1 MPGSCDVVV
10 VGGGQAALAAGYY
23 LRRAGLDYV
32 ILDAQSRPGGAWR
45 HGWESL
51 RLFSPAEYSPLP
63 GWGMPRQESEEF
75 PTAGHVVDYLR
86 AYEQRYELPVRR
98 PVRVREVRRAGE
110 RLAVRTD
117 AGEWLARYVISA
129 TGTWECPYMPDV
141 PGRAEFAGRQV
152 HTVNYTSPEEFRGQ
166 RVVVVGGGNSAAQ
179 ILAEVSRVA
188 EATWVT
194 LRPARFMPD
203 DVDGRVLFGV
213 ATRKA
218 AGDAGE
224 SVSDLGDIVMLPSV
238 REARDRGVLR
248 PRPMFARVTERGVRW
263 ADGTEEPC
271 DAVIWC
277 TGFRPNLT
285 HLAPLLPGWRQGKV
299 AVEGTRSVDEPYLYL
314 LGYGDWTGPASATLV
329 GAGRTAKATV
339 ADIASRLSR
348 RKLHHPRT
356 LTRHRT
362 HHRRHPPRHRQP
374 RRGSRDRAARL
385 TTRTRDHA
393 AEPPPGADPRWQS
406 CP

>member
-10 VGGGQAALAAGYY
+10 IGGGQAGLAAGFY

-45 HGWESL
+45 HGWDSL

-63 GWGMPRQESEEF
+63 GWGMPRQEGEEF

-86 AYEQRYELPVRR
+86 AYEQRYDLPVRR
-98 PVRVREVRRAGE
+98 PVRVR
-110 RLAVRTD
+110 AVRSAGDDLVVD
-117 AGEWLARYVISA
+117 AGTWLARYVISA
-129 TGTWECPYMPDV
+129 TGSWECPYVPDV
-141 PGRAEFAGRQV
+141 AGREEFAGRQL
-152 HTVNYTSPEEFRGQ
+152 HTVNYTSPEAFRGQ

-213 ATRKA
+213 ATRTA
-218 AGDAGE
+218 AGGAGG
-224 SVSDLGDIVMLPSV
+224 SVSDLGDIVMVPVV
-238 REARDRGVLR
+238 RAVRDRGVLHA
-248 PRPMFARVTERGVRW
+248 RPMFARLTAHGVLW
-263 ADGTEEPC
+263 SDGTEQPC

-277 TGFRPNLT
+277 TGFRPNLA
-285 HLAPLLPGWRQGKV
+285 HLAPLLPAWQQGEV
-299 AVEGTRSVDEPYLYL
+299 ATEGTRSVNEPRLYL

-329 GAGRTAKATV
+329 GAGRTAKAALVV
-339 ADIASRLSR
+339 A
-348 RKLHHPRT
+348 
-356 LTRHRT
+356 
-362 HHRRHPPRHRQP
+362 
-374 RRGSRDRAARL
+374 
-385 TTRTRDHA
+385 HA
-393 AEPPPGADPRWQS
+393 AECDGV
-406 CP
+406 